1 MFQLRERFSLN
12 NLAILKTFFVLH
24 IFYSY
29 DFGFWA
35 MVQKRPFDRH
45 DRLQS
50 VNLIEKDFML
60 VHTDRR
66 FRGKQRKQAQ
76 MIRKMHSFCNTW

>member
-1 MFQLRERFSLN
+1 
-12 NLAILKTFFVLH
+12 
-24 IFYSY
+24 
-29 DFGFWA
+29 

-60 VHTDRR
+60 VHTGRR

-76 MIRKMHSFCNTW
+76 MIRKCILLAILGNIIRTLIFKPVAIFNNFFRLHHPIDVISCLVLL